1 MASKLEILINAKN
14 NASRELKAVQ
24 QDVAGVEN
32 AAGAMGKSLGG
43 LVAFGAAAA
52 GVAAGVGLIAKE
64 AWSLGAAAVPVMR
77 LRDSFQQ
84 VAASYGQSGDEMLAA
99 MQKASRGTIAEGDLM
114 LAANRA
120 MLLGVAASADE
131 MAGLID
137 VAAKRGAAMGLSTA
151 QAFDDIVTGIGRMS
165 PMILDNLGITV
176 DAENTF
182 TAYAAAIGK
191 TAEQLSDAEKKQ
203 ALLNRIIADSAGLA
217 QPAVDDM
224 ARMNVAIVEAKQAM
238 GELFA
243 PAVLAIAS
251 GIADQAE
258 RLRMALEAAS
268 SADLTI
274 GERNEIH
281 ERIAELQQELV
292 GLSENGGGF
301 SWASWMFAGGEDQ
314 LVKER
319 IASIRA
325 EIDLLR
331 LQLEKGT
338 TDPAALLGI
347 ADQAQAAEEAVAR
360 AAQAAAALSSSA
372 AQMAGVWGNVANSE
386 VAAAE
391 AAARAGDSHTRMT
404 GVMDGLNASLS
415 GAPAKL
421 AALAQGLGQAAGAA
435 AQAAGMIAGFESQIA
450 GLAASMVGIEGAA
463 AMKSTV
469 AGITGELSTM
479 QQDWEGIGLSEAE
492 IVALSNTYLS
502 NLNKASTATYSLGKT
517 ASGTNSEFS
526 SLEST
531 ISGIISSA
539 TGPVAGVNAE
549 DFLPRE
555 EAVNEN
561 ARRLADIMVNG
572 LTGQDWLG
580 EFASEVPGIWE
591 EIQNSGDP
599 AGTAAQILKDFQDG
613 LRPELLDRG
622 KAKELAKRAILGDQ
636 NAKALAKEL
645 AGELSAEM
653 GISLGQAQAAVESA
667 LGVSSGGGGG
677 GTATTVTPVVDT
689 SGMAAQLEPLRTFV
703 ITPVLDASGID
714 VAAAFTTITEKMSVR
729 VTPFID
735 AASADTANAVT
746 FITEKMHVRVTPF
759 IDVANTDTA
768 TATEF
773 LGSVIA
779 PQVAPNIRADLAN
792 STAAAFA
799 IVAAMNPLMAIT
811 PYLDASTV
819 DASVAVTTLTEKMHV
834 RVTPFIDVA
843 SADTAAATEFLGSV
857 IAPQVTPNIRADL
870 ANSTAA
876 AFALVD
882 AMNPLMA
889 ITPYISTSGVDFATP
904 TTTMIEALHVRV
916 TPFIDV
922 ASADTAAATEFLGSV
937 IAPQVAPNIRADLAN
952 TSAAAFAL
960 VDAMNPLMAITPYIS
975 MAGVDLVTPTT
986 TMIEGLPVHISP
998 HIDVDQDTLMA
1009 KGMLIAD
1016 YINAGLRNTSGMSG
1030 ADGET
1035 QSPFAA
1041 AMVNQIAA
1049 SDVGNVV
1056 VTMIAGQIAANMATV
1071 ETAGKMAGTRFSM
1084 GFVNGIEN
1092 IPAATLSILGR
1103 LVAPYVA
1110 AASTA
1115 AAGQTGASNE

>member
-1 MASKLEILINAKN
+1 MASNLDILINAKN

-24 QDVAGVEN
+24 KDVAGVES

-52 GVAAGVGLIAKE
+52 GVAAGVGLIAKA
-64 AWSLGAAAVPVMR
+64 AWDLGESAVPVMR

-84 VAASYGQSGDEMLAA
+84 VAQSYGQSGDEMLAA
-99 MQKASRGTIAEGDLM
+99 MKKASQGTIAEGDLM

-131 MAGLID
+131 MSGLID

-151 QAFDDIVTGIGRMS
+151 QAFNDIVTGIGRMS

-191 TAEQLSDAEKKQ
+191 TAAQLSDAEKKQ

-243 PAVLAIAS
+243 PAVLAVAS

-258 RLRMALEAAS
+258 RLRDALVNAKKEGGLFDIDELKADSWEGIAAS
-268 SADLTI
+268 MSTM
-274 GERNEIH
+274 
-281 ERIAELQQELV
+281 
-292 GLSENGGGF
+292 GG
-301 SWASWMFAGGEDQ
+301 
-314 LVKER
+314 
-319 IASIRA
+319 
-325 EIDLLR
+325 
-331 LQLEKGT
+331 
-338 TDPAALLGI
+338 
-347 ADQAQAAEEAVAR
+347 
-360 AAQAAAALSSSA
+360 AAAALTVQQYQAAQALQTYDSALQASRSSLGAVSTAQIDTAGSAGSLSA
-372 AQMAGVWGNVANSE
+372 AVDMMAGAWPSATSNMLMAANQLS
-386 VAAAE
+386 AMSGII
-391 AAARAGDSHTRMT
+391 AGVEGQINS
-404 GVMDGLNASLS
+404 LASS
-415 GAPAKL
+415 MVGT
-421 AALAQGLGQAAGAA
+421 LGAAGAV
-435 AQAAGMIAGFESQIA
+435 QWAGEFEGEIRKQVVAWESAGYSIDEIDGILLPSMITSARKLNQETY
-450 GLAASMVGIEGAA
+450 
-463 AMKSTV
+463 TV
-469 AGITGELSTM
+469 
-479 QQDWEGIGLSEAE
+479 
-492 IVALSNTYLS
+492 
-502 NLNKASTATYSLGKT
+502 GKT
-517 ASGTNSEFS
+517 AAGTNSEFS

-555 EAVNEN
+555 DAVNEN

-580 EFASEVPGIWE
+580 EFAAEVPGIWE

-613 LRPELLDRG
+613 LRPELIDRG
-622 KAKELAKRAILGDQ
+622 KAKELANRAILGDK
-636 NAKALAKEL
+636 NAKELAKEL

-653 GISLGQAQAAVESA
+653 GVSLGQAQAAVESA

-677 GTATTVTPVVDT
+677 TATSITPVVDT
-689 SGMAAQLEPLRTFV
+689 SGMAGQLEPFRTFV
-703 ITPVLDASGID
+703 ITPTLDMSAIDMDALAAVALAPVVSWSLDDITLPSEFQTAAIVDSATSTFPDSVSATFGVTASWDISSTIPPSEFQS
-714 VAAAFTTITEKMSVR
+714 AAVI
-729 VTPFID
+729 
-735 AASADTANAVT
+735 ASATSALPAQVTWMTKVKIAYDPAGVTTPSEFQTAAVADSALAGLPT
-746 FITEKMHVRVTPF
+746 SIVFTPKVSVTEFDAGP
-759 IDVANTDTA
+759 IN
-768 TATEF
+768 EF

-779 PQVAPNIRADLAN
+779 PQVAPN
-792 STAAAFA
+792 
-799 IVAAMNPLMAIT
+799 V
-811 PYLDASTV
+811 
-819 DASVAVTTLTEKMHV
+819 
-834 RVTPFIDVA
+834 
-843 SADTAAATEFLGSV
+843 
-857 IAPQVTPNIRADL
+857 
-870 ANSTAA
+870 
-876 AFALVD
+876 
-882 AMNPLMA
+882 
-889 ITPYISTSGVDFATP
+889 
-904 TTTMIEALHVRV
+904 
-916 TPFIDV
+916 
-922 ASADTAAATEFLGSV
+922 
-937 IAPQVAPNIRADLAN
+937 RADLAN

-975 MAGVDLVTPTT
+975 MVGVDLATPTT
-986 TMIEGLPVHISP
+986 TMIEGLPVHVTP
-998 HIDVDQDTLMA
+998 YIDVDQDMLMA

-1030 ADGET
+1030 GDGET

-1092 IPAATLSILGR
+1092 IPAATLAILGR

-1115 AAGQTGASNE
+1115 AAGQMGASNE

>member
-1 MASKLEILINAKN
+1 MASNLDILINAKN

-24 QDVAGVEN
+24 KDVAGVES

-52 GVAAGVGLIAKE
+52 GVAAGVGLIAKA
-64 AWSLGAAAVPVMR
+64 AWDLGESAVPVMR

-84 VAASYGQSGDEMLAA
+84 VAQSYGQSGDEMLAA
-99 MQKASRGTIAEGDLM
+99 MKKASQGTIAEGDLM

-131 MAGLID
+131 MSGLID
-137 VAAKRGAAMGLSTA
+137 VAAKRGSAMGLSTA
-151 QAFDDIVTGIGRMS
+151 QAFNDIVTGIGRMS

-191 TAEQLSDAEKKQ
+191 TAAQLSDAEKKQ

-243 PAVLAIAS
+243 HTVLVVAS

-258 RLRMALEAAS
+258 RLRDALNNRSEAQTEKDFAELGQQITATAEHLQRAVEQMTTAAVSGNADALHEAAG
-268 SADLTI
+268 TI
-274 GERNEIH
+274 G
-281 ERIAELQQELV
+281 
-292 GLSENGGGF
+292 
-301 SWASWMFAGGEDQ
+301 
-314 LVKER
+314 
-319 IASIRA
+319 
-325 EIDLLR
+325 LLR
-331 LQLEKGT
+331 GEILELGNSYNAAAQLMGRPLLDLNELSVGVVAFQQIA
-338 TDPAALLGI
+338 PAASDAASGMES
-347 ADQAQAAEEAVAR
+347 AQQAGA
-360 AAQAAAALSSSA
+360 
-372 AQMAGVWGNVANSE
+372 
-386 VAAAE
+386 
-391 AAARAGDSHTRMT
+391 RMT

-450 GLAASMVGIEGAA
+450 GLAASMVGVEGAA

-469 AGITGELSTM
+469 SQITGDLGAM
-479 QQDWEGIGLSEAE
+479 QKDWEGIGLSEAE

-517 ASGTNSEFS
+517 ASGANSEFS

-555 EAVNEN
+555 DAVNEN

-580 EFASEVPGIWE
+580 EFAAEVPGIWE

-613 LRPELLDRG
+613 LRPELIDRG
-622 KAKELAKRAILGDQ
+622 KAKELAKRAILGDK
-636 NAKALAKEL
+636 NAKELAKEL

-653 GISLGQAQAAVESA
+653 GVSLGQAQAAVESA
-667 LGVSSGGGGG
+667 LGVSSGGGG
-677 GTATTVTPVVDT
+677 TATSITPVVDT
-689 SGMAAQLEPLRTFV
+689 SGMAGQLEPFRTFV
-703 ITPVLDASGID
+703 ITPTLD
-714 VAAAFTTITEKMSVR
+714 MS
-729 VTPFID
+729 FFD
-735 AASADTANAVT
+735 AGPVN
-746 FITEKMHVRVTPF
+746 
-759 IDVANTDTA
+759 
-768 TATEF
+768 EF

-811 PYLDASTV
+811 PY
-819 DASVAVTTLTEKMHV
+819 
-834 RVTPFIDVA
+834 
-843 SADTAAATEFLGSV
+843 
-857 IAPQVTPNIRADL
+857 
-870 ANSTAA
+870 
-876 AFALVD
+876 
-882 AMNPLMA
+882 
-889 ITPYISTSGVDFATP
+889 
-904 TTTMIEALHVRV
+904 
-916 TPFIDV
+916 
-922 ASADTAAATEFLGSV
+922 
-937 IAPQVAPNIRADLAN
+937 
-952 TSAAAFAL
+952 
-960 VDAMNPLMAITPYIS
+960 IS
-975 MAGVDLVTPTT
+975 MGGVDLATPTT
-986 TMIEGLPVHISP
+986 TMIEGLPVHVTP
-998 HIDVDQDTLMA
+998 YIDVDQDMLMA

-1030 ADGET
+1030 GDGET

-1092 IPAATLSILGR
+1092 IPAATLAILGR

>member
-1 MASKLEILINAKN
+1 MASNLDILINAKN

-24 QDVAGVEN
+24 KDVAGVES

-52 GVAAGVGLIAKE
+52 GVAAGVGLIAKA
-64 AWSLGAAAVPVMR
+64 AWDLGESAVPVMR

-84 VAASYGQSGDEMLAA
+84 VAQSYGQSGDEMLAA
-99 MQKASRGTIAEGDLM
+99 MKKASQGTIAEGDLM

-131 MAGLID
+131 MSGLID
-137 VAAKRGAAMGLSTA
+137 VAAKRGSAMGLSTA
-151 QAFDDIVTGIGRMS
+151 QAFNDIVTGIGRMS

-191 TAEQLSDAEKKQ
+191 TAAQLSDAEKKQ

-243 PAVLAIAS
+243 HTVLVVAS

-258 RLRMALEAAS
+258 RLRDALNNRSEAQTEKDFAELGQQITATAEHLQRAVEQMTTAAVSGNADALHEAAG
-268 SADLTI
+268 TI
-274 GERNEIH
+274 G
-281 ERIAELQQELV
+281 
-292 GLSENGGGF
+292 
-301 SWASWMFAGGEDQ
+301 
-314 LVKER
+314 
-319 IASIRA
+319 
-325 EIDLLR
+325 LLR
-331 LQLEKGT
+331 GEILELGNSYNAAAQLMGRPLLDLNELSVGVVAFQQIA
-338 TDPAALLGI
+338 PAASDAASGMES
-347 ADQAQAAEEAVAR
+347 AQQAGA
-360 AAQAAAALSSSA
+360 
-372 AQMAGVWGNVANSE
+372 
-386 VAAAE
+386 
-391 AAARAGDSHTRMT
+391 RMT

-450 GLAASMVGIEGAA
+450 GLAASMVGVEGAA

-469 AGITGELSTM
+469 SQITGDLGAM
-479 QQDWEGIGLSEAE
+479 QKDWEGIGLSEAE

-517 ASGTNSEFS
+517 ASGANSEFS

-555 EAVNEN
+555 DAVNEN

-580 EFASEVPGIWE
+580 EFAAEVPGIWE

-613 LRPELLDRG
+613 LRPELIDRG
-622 KAKELAKRAILGDQ
+622 KAKELAKRAILGDK
-636 NAKALAKEL
+636 NAKELAKEL

-653 GISLGQAQAAVESA
+653 GVSLGQAQAAVESA
-667 LGVSSGGGGG
+667 LGVSSGGGG
-677 GTATTVTPVVDT
+677 TATSITPVVDT
-689 SGMAAQLEPLRTFV
+689 SGMAGQLEPFRTFV
-703 ITPVLDASGID
+703 ITPTLD
-714 VAAAFTTITEKMSVR
+714 MS
-729 VTPFID
+729 FFD
-735 AASADTANAVT
+735 AGPVN
-746 FITEKMHVRVTPF
+746 
-759 IDVANTDTA
+759 
-768 TATEF
+768 EF

-811 PYLDASTV
+811 PYIDASTV

-834 RVTPFIDVA
+834 KVV
-843 SADTAAATEFLGSV
+843 
-857 IAPQVTPNIRADL
+857 
-870 ANSTAA
+870 
-876 AFALVD
+876 
-882 AMNPLMA
+882 
-889 ITPYISTSGVDFATP
+889 PYIDAYN
-904 TTTMIEALHVRV
+904 
-916 TPFIDV
+916 
-922 ASADTAAATEFLGSV
+922 ADTAAATEFLGSV
-937 IAPQVAPNIRADLAN
+937 IAPQVAPNVRADLAN

-975 MAGVDLVTPTT
+975 MGGVDLATPTT
-986 TMIEGLPVHISP
+986 TMIEGLPVHVTP
-998 HIDVDQDTLMA
+998 YIDVDQDTLMA

-1030 ADGET
+1030 GDGET

-1092 IPAATLSILGR
+1092 IPAATLAILGR

-1115 AAGQTGASNE
+1115 AAGQMGASNE